1 MVCFASL
8 GFFVCLLLLRKYNVF
23 SLRLFLFYPD
33 IVFFIFLYQ
42 RWIYKVDH
50 KRVNEFGFSGEM
62 VEDAKKQV
70 VPVLGDVPPD
80 HGPALE
86 AEVAAEKTE
95 AAKKT
100 D

>member
-1 MVCFASL
+1 MGSRHIHDSNKGL
-8 GFFVCLLLLRKYNVF
+8 II
-23 SLRLFLFYPD
+23 PD

-62 VEDAKKQV
+62 EQQQKVAKN
-70 VPVLGDVPPD
+70 GA
-80 HGPALE
+80 PAITE
-86 AEVAAEKTE
+86 GGEEPAAD
-95 AAKKT
+95 KKN

>member
-1 MVCFASL
+1 MSSL
-8 GFFVCLLLLRKYNVF
+8 YFF
-23 SLRLFLFYPD
+23 FLD

-62 VEDAKKQV
+62 ADEAGGKKLAITGETAAQPTAGAIEDTPPLVAK
-70 VPVLGDVPPD
+70 PD
-80 HGPALE
+80 
-86 AEVAAEKTE
+86 TE
-95 AAKKT
+95 KKT